1 MINKLSKKFFL
12 LNTLLVYCSITHALP
27 ICTPNLTPEQA
38 FLAIKNANNPQST
51 QTPPLQPNAPT
62 QAQLSTQTAPQPTAN
77 LININTAT
85 EAELVQLNGISSKK
99 AQDIILYRE
108 MIAPFRTVDDLDKVK
123 GIGKATIDKNR
134 AIMTVGDGQTVVR

>member
-1 MINKLSKKFFL
+1 MAIFKNKFLQLLSGIIL
-12 LNTLLVYCSITHALP
+12 LSTFQSSYAQP

-51 QTPPLQPNAPT
+51 QTAPT
-62 QAQLSTQTAPQPTAN
+62 QLSAQTTPQPTAN

-108 MIAPFRTVDDLDKVK
+108 MIAPFRTLDDLDNVK

-134 AIMTVGDGQTVVR
+134 AIITVGDGQTVAR

>member
-1 MINKLSKKFFL
+1 MKFKKI
-12 LNTLLVYCSITHALP
+12 LNITVMLAVSTSGNAQP

-38 FLAIKNANNPQST
+38 FLAIKNANNPQALTISPT
-51 QTPPLQPNAPT
+51 IPT
-62 QAQLSTQTAPQPTAN
+62 QSTAPVSSQPTST
-77 LININTAT
+77 LINLNTAT

-99 AQDIILYRE
+99 AQEIILYRE

-134 AIMTVGDGQTVVR
+134 AIMTVGDGQ

>member
-1 MINKLSKKFFL
+1 MAIFKNKFFQL
-12 LNTLLVYCSITHALP
+12 LSGVTLLFTFQNSHAQP

-38 FLAIKNANNPQST
+38 FLAIKNANNPQALTISPTIST
-51 QTPPLQPNAPT
+51 
-62 QAQLSTQTAPQPTAN
+62 QPTAPVSSQPTST
-77 LININTAT
+77 LINLNTAT

-99 AQDIILYRE
+99 AQEIILYRE

-134 AIMTVGDGQTVVR
+134 AIMTVGDGQ